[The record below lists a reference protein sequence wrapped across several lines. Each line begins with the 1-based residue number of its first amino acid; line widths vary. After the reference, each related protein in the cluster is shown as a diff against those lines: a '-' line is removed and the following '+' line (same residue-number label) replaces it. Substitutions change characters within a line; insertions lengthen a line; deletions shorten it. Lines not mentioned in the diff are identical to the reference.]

1 MHTHTPLP
9 GALAL
14 VLERGMIPEGSTVL
28 CAVSGGA
35 DSICLLHWLSA
46 LRARLSFTLAAAHY
60 NHNLRGEESARDEAF
75 VRSFLRQ
82 CCQNHHLPPVEL
94 ICGQGDV
101 AGEAKRRGLGMEET
115 ARDMRYAFL
124 RQAAQQVGAGVI
136 ATAHNADDNAE
147 TLLLN
152 LSRGCGL
159 RGLTGIPPCR
169 DGLIRPLLTTRREEI
184 EAYLHTFGLP
194 HVEDSSNRDV
204 RYTRNR
210 MRHQV
215 MPALR
220 DMQPRLLE
228 HLCQT
233 ARLLEQDEAFL
244 LELANRELPA
254 PVPIPGGLSACA
266 ETISAQPDP
275 LAIRMV
281 RLLLDKLG
289 VGQCSAAHL
298 SALVYLCRGA
308 DPSARLSLPRGL
320 TARRVYDRLELTT
333 LPEPCPPD
341 PTPLPLPGQIHVP
354 GGVLTVSQTVYNHQ
368 KQQPEHFF
376 LSCAKTLPGMTLRA
390 RTSGDSLAR
399 PGRPRRTV
407 KKLMIDEKLPR
418 HLRDCVPVVDC
429 GGRVAA
435 VVGLGPDAD
444 FVPAPGEDCWQ
455 FVFTTKEK
463 KGTDEHGT

>member
-1 MHTHTPLP
+1 MCTHTPLP
-9 GALAL
+9 SALAL
-14 VLERGMIPEGSTVL
+14 VLERNMIPEGSTVL

-46 LRARLSFTLAAAHY
+46 LRARLPFTLAAAHY
-60 NHNLRGEESARDEAF
+60 NHNLRGEESQRDEAF

-82 CCQNHHLPPVEL
+82 CCPGVEL
-94 ICGQGDV
+94 ITGQGDV
-101 AGEAKRRGLGMEET
+101 AAQAQARRQGIEET
-115 ARDMRYAFL
+115 AREMRYAFL
-124 RQAAQQVGAGVI
+124 RQAAEQVGAVVI

-184 EAYLHTFGLP
+184 ETYLHTFGLP
-194 HVEDSSNRDV
+194 HVEDSSNRDM

-215 MPALR
+215 MPVLR
-220 DMQPRLLE
+220 DMQPQISE
-228 HLCQT
+228 HLSQT

-244 LELANRELPA
+244 LNMAKDALPA
-254 PVPIPGGLSACA
+254 PAPIPGGLSACA
-266 ETISAQPDP
+266 KTIAAQPEA
-275 LAIRMV
+275 LAVRMV
-281 RLLLDKLG
+281 RLLLDELT

-298 SALVYLCRGA
+298 SALVSLCRSQ
-308 DPSARLSLPRGL
+308 DPSARLSLPHGL
-320 TARRVYDRLELTT
+320 TARRVYDRLELT
-333 LPEPCPPD
+333 LQPD
-341 PTPLPLPGQIHVP
+341 PHALTPTALPLPGEVCLP
-354 GGVLTVSQTVYNHQ
+354 GGVLTVSQTVYNGQ
-368 KQQPEHFF
+368 KQQPEKFF
-376 LSCAKTLPGMTLRA
+376 LSCAKTAPGITLRT
-390 RTSGDSLAR
+390 REIGDTLAR
-399 PGRPRRTV
+399 PGRPRRTL
-407 KKLMIDEKLPR
+407 KKLMIDEKQPR
-418 HLRDCVPVVDC
+418 HLRNGVPVLDC
-429 GGRVAA
+429 GGQVAA

-455 FVFTTKEK
+455 LVFTVKEK

>member
-1 MHTHTPLP
+1 MRTHTPLP

-35 DSICLLHWLSA
+35 DSICLLHWLSG
-46 LRARLSFTLAAAHY
+46 LRTRLPFTLAAAHY

-101 AGEAKRRGLGMEET
+101 AGEARRRGLGIEET

-124 RQAAQQVGAGVI
+124 RQAAQQVGARVI

-169 DGLIRPLLTTRREEI
+169 DDLIRPLLTTRREEI

-194 HVEDSSNRDV
+194 HVEDSSNRDM

-215 MPALR
+215 MPTLR

-228 HLCQT
+228 HLSQT

-244 LELANRELPA
+244 LDLATRALPA

-266 ETISAQPDP
+266 KSIAAQPEA
-275 LAIRMV
+275 LAVRMV
-281 RLLLDKLG
+281 RLLLDELG

-298 SALVYLCRGA
+298 SALISLCRSP
-308 DPSARLSLPRGL
+308 DPSARLSLPHGL
-320 TARRVYDRLELTT
+320 TARRVYDRLDLTV
-333 LPEPCPPD
+333 LPDPCPPD
-341 PTPLPLPGQIHVP
+341 PTPLPLPGQIHVS
-354 GGVLTVSQTVYNHQ
+354 GGVLTVSRTVYDHQ

-376 LSCAKTLPGMTLRA
+376 LSHAKTLSGIALRT
-390 RTSGDSLAR
+390 REIGDTIAR

-407 KKLMIDEKLPR
+407 KKLMIDEKLPH
-418 HLRDCVPVVDC
+418 HLRDIIPVLDC
-429 GGRVAA
+429 GGQVAA

-444 FVPAPGEDCWQ
+444 FLPAPGEACWQ
-455 FVFTTKEK
+455 FVFTTNK
-463 KGTDEHGT
+463 